1 MEVLNTE
8 PPDEDL
14 LNSAVLFAKVTSV
27 SAKVTSVLSVS
38 FSDSEFRDTL
48 SLFDQRML
56 PNDAKSRR
64 KIRLD
69 LQKDVLECNGLVID
83 RFGRVVEQLS
93 HVRDVL
99 DTLNTEYETM
109 KSQIELAQSET
120 SSILKDAVVL
130 LKERDLLRNRQGIL
144 RAFKDRLVMTEV
156 DLVTLTST
164 AEPLDH
170 RFYTALYKA
179 RTITQDCELLLGL
192 EKQTFGL
199 DLMEQASK
207 HLNLGFH
214 KLHNWLQR
222 EFKALSTDH
231 PQISSSVRRALR
243 VLAERPSLFKTCIN
257 SFSEARERIMTEAFH
272 VALTGTSSS
281 GVVNDTIN
289 PIDLTAYDTMRHVGD
304 MLAWVHA
311 ATVSEREA
319 LEILFV
325 SEGEELDEEVN
336 ACKNTEVWQL
346 AANERGLESEF
357 DALKTLSDLVDKNLS
372 GTTRQ
377 LQQRVEQA
385 IQTNEETVPSYRLAT
400 LLSFYRTVFDNLL
413 GSTTNV
419 SESVRGL
426 ESEAKRQF
434 RSLIKD
440 AIASVQG
447 ESQSV
452 SVDSAPPKFFIN
464 ALEQLRLIM
473 QSYDS
478 SLTSHANKESEF
490 ELVLSSALEPYLS
503 VCENMADMMTP
514 LKGSIFTINVNK
526 LAEECLSAFN
536 FTQRRAAQ
544 LRQKVKDEASKVVE
558 SQYEFFRLGS
568 GLEPALF
575 ERADGTT
582 IIKLDPTEHAVS
594 LASERL
600 DDFLPSAVMDANDRI
615 SEIQNAPLARKIT
628 AEAAEMFCQDFE
640 KWERETRKEGQY
652 MASNQKAAYLG
663 FPRTSGDIRVLLL

>member
-8 PPDEDL
+8 SPDEGL
-14 LNSAVLFAKVTSV
+14 FNSTVSFANLTSV
-27 SAKVTSVLSVS
+27 SAKVTSVLSMS

-83 RFGRVVEQLS
+83 RFGRVVE
-93 HVRDVL
+93 V
-99 DTLNTEYETM
+99 
-109 KSQIELAQSET
+109 ELAQSET

-130 LKERDLLRNRQGIL
+130 LKERDILRNRQCIL
-144 RAFKDRLVMTEV
+144 RAFKDRLVMTEA

-164 AEPLDH
+164 AEPLDY
-170 RFYTALYKA
+170 RFYIALYKA
-179 RTITQDCELLLGL
+179 RRITHDCELLLGL

-214 KLHNWLQR
+214 KLYNWLQR
-222 EFKALSTDH
+222 EFKALNTDH

-243 VLAERPSLFKTCIN
+243 VLADRPSLFKTCIN

-281 GVVNDTIN
+281 GVVNDTVK
-289 PIDLTAYDTMRHVGD
+289 PIDLTAYDITRHVGD

-325 SEGEELDEEVN
+325 SEGEDLDEEDNVY
-336 ACKNTEVWQL
+336 KNTEVWEL

-357 DALKTLSDLVDKNLS
+357 DALKTLDDLVDKNLS

-385 IQTNEETVPSYRLAT
+385 IQTNEETVPAYKLAT

-426 ESEAKRQF
+426 ESEAMRQF
-434 RSLIKD
+434 RSLSKD

-447 ESQSV
+447 ESQRV

-473 QSYDS
+473 RSFDS
-478 SLTSHANKESEF
+478 SLMSHANKESEF

-514 LKGSIFTINVNK
+514 LKGSIFTINVNE
-526 LAEECLSAFN
+526 LAEECLSAFS

-544 LRQKVKDEASKVVE
+544 LRQKLKDEASKVVE

-640 KWERETRKEGQY
+640 KWERETRKEEQY